1 MTATKSAHLWLC
13 VCHVPCQSLSA
24 QLERCVI
31 VVSTAHVIIAFAS
44 RSAGE
49 ASKIMENSEDF
60 FDFVPST
67 QVQQHLATTTTGEDI
82 FSSVNSADNNETSAN
97 YSNSCATADN
107 PHPGIK
113 VEPSDEDFTI
123 KMEDEK
129 DELGPILDNGP
140 GGQNAAATF
149 RSRCYTWPRHYLEGH
164 WIKLKSCLI
173 TFRCLALPGASLRVS
188 FGVGRRSI
196 SKFFGFRGVLWGFL
210 GFLMIPKGPLE
221 FL

>member
-1 MTATKSAHLWLC
+1 M
-13 VCHVPCQSLSA
+13 
-24 QLERCVI
+24 
-31 VVSTAHVIIAFAS
+31 S

-97 YSNSCATADN
+97 YSNSCAAADN
-107 PHPGIK
+107 RPGIK

-129 DELGPILDNGP
+129 DELGPILDSGP

-173 TFRCLALPGASLRVS
+173 TFRCLA
-188 FGVGRRSI
+188 
-196 SKFFGFRGVLWGFL
+196 
-210 GFLMIPKGPLE
+210 
-221 FL
+221 

>member
-1 MTATKSAHLWLC
+1 
-13 VCHVPCQSLSA
+13 
-24 QLERCVI
+24 
-31 VVSTAHVIIAFAS
+31 
-44 RSAGE
+44 
-49 ASKIMENSEDF
+49 MENSEDF

-97 YSNSCATADN
+97 FSNSCATADN
-107 PHPGIK
+107 HPGIK

-164 WIKLKSCLI
+164 WIKFKSHCLLNHFLTLECI
-173 TFRCLALPGASLRVS
+173 HAEL
-188 FGVGRRSI
+188 I
-196 SKFFGFRGVLWGFL
+196 SATYPISHGSTKFSQVLHYFL
-210 GFLMIPKGPLE
+210 S
-221 FL
+221 

>member
-67 QVQQHLATTTTGEDI
+67 QVQQHLATNTTGEDI

-164 WIKLKSCLI
+164 WIKLKSYCLLNNFLTLI
-173 TFRCLALPGASLRVS
+173 QGRSLSMGRMASSILLR
-188 FGVGRRSI
+188 
-196 SKFFGFRGVLWGFL
+196 L
-210 GFLMIPKGPLE
+210 
-221 FL
+221 